1 MLSRQ
6 SGRLG
11 EKGRALRI
19 NPQPA
24 HKQAASYF
32 GNIQDASKKLHHA
45 LANSWSCET
54 HIEHSASICLNMT
67 RTGRPQTTSST
78 VRFDLILTSPNN
90 SFVSTEE
97 VLQLSIKSA
106 ADEPEDA
113 GSGPLPAEVN
123 PLTTLTALL
132 NEVALG
138 PLSKSVAFVLP
149 SASIKATEMKHFMSN
164 DYSVGSSSATTPRP
178 QKMVD
183 LCSVQN
189 LCLYFRQQLQAST
202 LSSSSPTCLGFLQKT
217 EAFIHYVYPVPR
229 SAPGHRRNSLHD
241 VLLLVKSCQDC
252 IPVEDK
258 LRLAMVLA
266 MTVLQFHATPWLP
279 TNWRSKDVLFF
290 AFKDVLTEDSLRTP
304 YLEASLAEARITFSN
319 PTQGPLCFA
328 PNRTLFSLGV
338 MLLELG
344 FDAPLS
350 SLQKAS
356 DLKDGQETPYSE
368 FLAASRLKKIVGT
381 RLGARY
387 ERLVTKCL
395 HCDFGLG
402 SSELDSPEVQNAFF
416 QDVVCELNLCL
427 KAATKF

>member
-6 SGRLG
+6 IGRLG
-11 EKGRALRI
+11 KKRRAPGLS
-19 NPQPA
+19 PQPA

-32 GNIQDASKKLHHA
+32 GKIQDASKKLHHA

-54 HIEHSASICLNMT
+54 HTEHSASICLNMT
-67 RTGRPQTTSST
+67 RTGGPQTTSST
-78 VRFDLILTSPNN
+78 VRFDLILTSPTN
-90 SFVSTEE
+90 SIVSTEE
-97 VLQLSIKSA
+97 VLQLSIESA

-113 GSGPLPAEVN
+113 GSGSLSTEVN

-138 PLSKSVAFVLP
+138 PLSTSVAFVLP
-149 SASIKATEMKHFMSN
+149 SASMRN
-164 DYSVGSSSATTPRP
+164 DDSAGSSSATTRRP

-189 LCLYFRQQLQAST
+189 LCLYFRRQLQAST
-202 LSSSSPTCLGFLQKT
+202 LSPSSPTCLGFLQKT
-217 EAFIHYVYPVPR
+217 EAFMHYVYPVPR

-241 VLLLVKSCQDC
+241 VLLLVKSCQEC

-258 LRLAMVLA
+258 LMLAKVLA
-266 MTVLQFHATPWLP
+266 MTVLQFHATPWLR
-279 TNWRSKDVLFF
+279 TNWRSNDVLFY
-290 AFKDVLTEDSLRTP
+290 AFKDTLAEDSLRTP
-304 YLEASLAEARITFSN
+304 YMETSLTETRTALSN
-319 PTQGPLCFA
+319 ATQGSLCFA

-350 SLQKAS
+350 SLQQAS
-356 DLKDGQETPYSE
+356 DLEDGHETPYSE
-368 FLAASRLKKIVGT
+368 FFAASRLKRIVGT

-395 HCDFGLG
+395 QCDFGLG
-402 SSELDSPEVQNAFF
+402 SSELDRPDVQNAFF
-416 QDVVCELNLCL
+416 RDVVCELNLCL
-427 KAATKF
+427 EAATKF

>member
-6 SGRLG
+6 IGRL
-11 EKGRALRI
+11 EEGRALRGTL
-19 NPQPA
+19 QPA
-24 HKQAASYF
+24 HKQAANYF
-32 GNIQDASKKLHHA
+32 ANIQDASKKLHHA

-78 VRFDLILTSPNN
+78 VQFDLILTSPNN

-97 VLQLSIKSA
+97 VLQLSIESA

-123 PLTTLTALL
+123 PLRTLTASL
-132 NEVALG
+132 NEVGLG
-138 PLSKSVAFVLP
+138 PLS
-149 SASIKATEMKHFMSN
+149 
-164 DYSVGSSSATTPRP
+164 SATTRRP
-178 QKMVD
+178 QRMVD

-241 VLLLVKSCQDC
+241 VLLLVKSCQDF

-290 AFKDVLTEDSLRTP
+290 AFKDVLAEDSLRTP
-304 YLEASLAEARITFSN
+304 YLEASLAEARIAFSN
-319 PTQGPLCFA
+319 ATQGPLCFA

-350 SLQKAS
+350 SLQQAS

-402 SSELDSPEVQNAFF
+402 SSELDSPELQNAFF
-416 QDVVCELNLCL
+416 HDVVCELNLCL